1 MSLVSRVTDL
11 AIAVGNELKGVA
23 AGMGLLASLTTTAK
37 SSLVAAINEVN
48 AKPSGGEPNTASN
61 LGTVGEGVYASKSG
75 VDLRFKKLDATGAAS
90 ITADA
95 TTITFTVN
103 ETALQTYVDNA
114 QAYALQAA
122 DEQAAAL
129 NWASEAQT
137 YASQAQAAAAGDVID
152 DATVAALTAWSS
164 QKVAQMLRGVGS
176 GLVTGSGLTF
186 NDMTQT
192 GFFLLGS
199 VAGQP
204 KATTWGWAVL
214 NACDNATN
222 SSGFQLAI
230 DIETGEMF
238 RRWKFGA
245 AGWQGW
251 GGITMDLP
259 KISVGTTAPAD
270 PVVGQL
276 WVDMN

>member
-1 MSLVSRVTDL
+1 MSLAARVNDL
-11 AIAVGNELKGVA
+11 ATAVAQDIKGLL
-23 AGMGLLASLTTTAK
+23 AGMGLLTSLTTTSKA
-37 SSLVAAINEVN
+37 SLVAAINEVN
-48 AKPSGGEPNTASN
+48 AKPAGGETNTASN
-61 LGTVGEGVYASKSG
+61 LGSVGEGIYASKSG
-75 VDLRFKKLDATGAAS
+75 VDLRFKKLNATGAAS
-90 ITADA
+90 ISSDA
-95 TTITFTVN
+95 STITFTVD
-103 ETALQTYVDNA
+103 EIALQTYVDNA
-114 QAYALQAA
+114 QA
-122 DEQAAAL
+122 
-129 NWASEAQT
+129 

-152 DATVAALTAWSS
+152 DATVAALKAWSS

-192 GFFLLGS
+192 GFFLLGN

-245 AGWQGW
+245 AGWKGW

-259 KISVGTTAPAD
+259 KISVGTTAPPN